1 MKNFAIQLEK
11 FGSIENLSLQ
21 EVPVPIPEDDEVL
34 VKVYCTGISFADIL
48 IVEGKYQDTPK
59 LPFIPGLEVS
69 GIIQE
74 VGNNVKNFKVGD
86 EVVGLSS
93 WGGFS
98 EFVKLNSRFIV
109 KNRRDMSFEIA
120 GSMTINYGTSYYALV
135 ERAKIR
141 PGQRVL
147 ILGASGGIGLS
158 AIEIA
163 KAFECKVTA
172 VASSSDKLLMC
183 KQYGA
188 DTLILNDT
196 NNLKESIKKNNVE
209 KFDLIYDTI
218 GGQTTV
224 DSLSC
229 IKCEGKILIIVFA
242 SGDIADISVNKILL
256 KGCDLVG
263 IFWGPFAYGNK
274 NFNLTCIEKIGNL
287 YEKGLIKIA
296 APELYSINDFMK
308 ALAKIKNRESI
319 GKLCLYPESYKAE
332 R

>member
-109 KNRRDMSFEIA
+109 KKPRNMSFEIA
-120 GSMTINYGTSYYALV
+120 ASMTINYGTSYYAPVSYTHLTL
-135 ERAKIR
+135 
-141 PGQRVL
+141 PT
-147 ILGASGGIGLS
+147 
-158 AIEIA
+158 
-163 KAFECKVTA
+163 KA
-172 VASSSDKLLMC
+172 
-183 KQYGA
+183 
-188 DTLILNDT
+188 
-196 NNLKESIKKNNVE
+196 
-209 KFDLIYDTI
+209 
-218 GGQTTV
+218 
-224 DSLSC
+224 
-229 IKCEGKILIIVFA
+229 
-242 SGDIADISVNKILL
+242 
-256 KGCDLVG
+256 
-263 IFWGPFAYGNK
+263 
-274 NFNLTCIEKIGNL
+274 
-287 YEKGLIKIA
+287 
-296 APELYSINDFMK
+296 
-308 ALAKIKNRESI
+308 
-319 GKLCLYPESYKAE
+319 
-332 R
+332 